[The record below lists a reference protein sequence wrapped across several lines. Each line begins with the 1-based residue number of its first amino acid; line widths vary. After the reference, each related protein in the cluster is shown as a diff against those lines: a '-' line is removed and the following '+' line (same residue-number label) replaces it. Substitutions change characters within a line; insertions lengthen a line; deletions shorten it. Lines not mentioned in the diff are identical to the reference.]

1 MCGRVEIQK
10 VLIEWGSHGAG
21 STSVA
26 RRKPRSVG
34 PRDIIT
40 AQV

>member
-26 RRKPRSVG
+26 RREAEECWTS
-34 PRDIIT
+34 
-40 AQV
+40 

>member
-1 MCGRVEIQK
+1 MLLSGEVMVQAVQ
-10 VLIEWGSHGAG
+10 VLLGA
-21 STSVA
+21 
-26 RRKPRSVG
+26 KPRSVG